1 MSTDPFVPFD
11 DDVFGDSPTGSNQL
25 DGIATDTAQTGS
37 APTSSG
43 SLLIE
48 NKPDQQ
54 LSYQSPL
61 LTDQPK
67 APRLPGTYGDED
79 FAARADGYRIRVDRD
94 LCIGAASCVALAPE
108 IFQLDNDG
116 IAIIT
121 DADGATVEALL
132 EAAKSCPTNAIII
145 EDPAGNQIWP

>member
-11 DDVFGDSPTGSNQL
+11 DDVFGLPKTESELTEPSGS
-25 DGIATDTAQTGS
+25 IESAES
-37 APTSSG
+37 AP
-43 SLLIE
+43 IAPP
-48 NKPDQQ
+48 KPDQQ

-61 LTDQPK
+61 LTDQPT
-67 APRLPGTYGDED
+67 APRLPGTFGDED